1 MPDSIQPNLLILDEV
16 DSTNTYARE
25 HFDDLPDGTLVVARR
40 QTAGRGRRG
49 RSWLSPPG
57 INFTGSILL
66 KRLEDGFHAGCLL
79 GVAALSLL
87 QGVHFMPAFFFPWRI
102 PDNLWIRT
110 NQDIVT
116 PAL

>member
-66 KRLEDGFHAGCLL
+66 KRLE
-79 GVAALSLL
+79 
-87 QGVHFMPAFFFPWRI
+87 VHMDR
-102 PDNLWIRT
+102 RR
-110 NQDIVT
+110 
-116 PAL
+116 

>member
-49 RSWLSPPG
+49 RSWLSRPESISPAAFSSNALRTDSMRGACSGWPRCRSCGNWRRSFPP
-57 INFTGSILL
+57 T
-66 KRLEDGFHAGCLL
+66 
-79 GVAALSLL
+79 
-87 QGVHFMPAFFFPWRI
+87 
-102 PDNLWIRT
+102 
-110 NQDIVT
+110 
-116 PAL
+116 